1 MKYSKNDIIEMNNEN
16 IDKIL
21 PIYINE
27 FNNYNTRFI
36 NNVLILSDLE
46 ILEEIIDNLDLQTI
60 IKIFNNKSTKK
71 MITNVL
77 MRMRIRV
84 MELIS
89 NKLFKLCNDNDNIT
103 NLLFSKIKKK
113 YINYIDIY
121 ENFKYLKKANYKN
134 SLYMLYLYFDF
145 KFVMKKDIFLI
156 LHEKYFNSHIKNDFY
171 LLEYFLIKNNDLLE
185 SLNLKD
191 EYSKN
196 YVNCYK
202 SKMNLCYNKRLNID
216 EKYEKELNKILMS
229 KKVFNRLRGK

>member
-1 MKYSKNDIIEMNNEN
+1 MKYSKNDIIQMNNEDV
-16 IDKIL
+16 DKIL

-121 ENFKYLKKANYKN
+121 ENFK
-134 SLYMLYLYFDF
+134 
-145 KFVMKKDIFLI
+145 
-156 LHEKYFNSHIKNDFY
+156 
-171 LLEYFLIKNNDLLE
+171 
-185 SLNLKD
+185 
-191 EYSKN
+191 
-196 YVNCYK
+196 
-202 SKMNLCYNKRLNID
+202 
-216 EKYEKELNKILMS
+216 
-229 KKVFNRLRGK
+229 